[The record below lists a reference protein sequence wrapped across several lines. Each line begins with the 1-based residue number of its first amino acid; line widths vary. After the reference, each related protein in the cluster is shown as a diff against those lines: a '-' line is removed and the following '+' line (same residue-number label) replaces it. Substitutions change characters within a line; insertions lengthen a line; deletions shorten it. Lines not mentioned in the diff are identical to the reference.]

1 MTAEQIYAYALFSD
15 PQEQLAAVLGKD
27 AAKEFFSTGKLGEG
41 FAVLSD
47 RRLYFRGVCLL
58 RRGHRYTKCRTERT
72 VDVADIT
79 DFRLVTPAPQPAA
92 WFLLAAWTVLLS
104 YGLIDFIEH
113 RVIWGPVLLGLG
125 LGFIGLLLWL
135 IHRLRQRI
143 FLRSLPRTARS
154 AWRSRGLTCRRS
166 NCSGRSCVSSLPYAK
181 PERVPKPKNLL
192 GFLPVSVRQPR
203 LPCCVSALFPP
214 LFFLSFVRISH
225 RLTGNPEKTHK
236 FSG

>member
-15 PQEQLAAVLGKD
+15 PQEQLVAVLGKD

-41 FAVLSD
+41 FAVLSN
-47 RRLYFRGVCLL
+47 RRLYFRGVCRL
-58 RRGHRYTKCRTERT
+58 RRGHRFSKRRTERT

-143 FLRSLPRTARS
+143 FLEVASSDGTIGLEVTRLDVQEIELFREGLRLVSGGKSPRRT
-154 AWRSRGLTCRRS
+154 
-166 NCSGRSCVSSLPYAK
+166 
-181 PERVPKPKNLL
+181 
-192 GFLPVSVRQPR
+192 
-203 LPCCVSALFPP
+203 
-214 LFFLSFVRISH
+214 
-225 RLTGNPEKTHK
+225 
-236 FSG
+236 

>member
-15 PQEQLAAVLGKD
+15 PQEQLVAVLGKS
-27 AAKEFFSTGKLGEG
+27 AAKEFFSTGKLGES

-47 RRLYFRGVCLL
+47 RRLYFRGVCRLL
-58 RRGHRYTKCRTERT
+58 HGHRYTKCRTERT

-104 YGLIDFIEH
+104 CGLIDFIEH

-143 FLRSLPRTARS
+143 FLEVASSDGTIGLEVTRLDVQEIELFRQKLRLVIAVRKART
-154 AWRSRGLTCRRS
+154 C
-166 NCSGRSCVSSLPYAK
+166 
-181 PERVPKPKNLL
+181 PK
-192 GFLPVSVRQPR
+192 
-203 LPCCVSALFPP
+203 A
-214 LFFLSFVRISH
+214 
-225 RLTGNPEKTHK
+225 
-236 FSG
+236 

>member
-15 PQEQLAAVLGKD
+15 PQEQLVAVLGKD

-41 FAVLSD
+41 FAVLSN
-47 RRLYFRGVCLL
+47 RRLYFRGVCRL

-79 DFRLVTPAPQPAA
+79 DFRLVTPAPRLAHR
-92 WFLLAAWTVLLS
+92 LLIVLWSVLLT

-143 FLRSLPRTARS
+143 FLEVASSDGTIGLEVTRLDVQEIELFREGLRLVSGGKSPRRT
-154 AWRSRGLTCRRS
+154 
-166 NCSGRSCVSSLPYAK
+166 
-181 PERVPKPKNLL
+181 
-192 GFLPVSVRQPR
+192 
-203 LPCCVSALFPP
+203 
-214 LFFLSFVRISH
+214 
-225 RLTGNPEKTHK
+225 
-236 FSG
+236 